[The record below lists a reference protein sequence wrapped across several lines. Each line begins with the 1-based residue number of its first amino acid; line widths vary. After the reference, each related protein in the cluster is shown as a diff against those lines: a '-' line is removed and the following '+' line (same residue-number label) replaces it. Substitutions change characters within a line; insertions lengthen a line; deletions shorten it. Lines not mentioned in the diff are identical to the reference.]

1 LKRSPLLLRKHSFK
15 LNDQPVVV
23 EAPPAYTLLEVLRN
37 ILNLT
42 GTKDGCSKGECGA
55 CTVIMN
61 GKAVNSCLTI
71 MEQVENAEIVTIEG
85 LGKDALSDSVFRA
98 FVQEGA
104 VQCGYCTPGFVV
116 ASSALLS
123 GNPEP
128 TVDEIKE
135 GLRGNLCR
143 CTGYE
148 RILSAVSKA
157 RARS

>member
-1 LKRSPLLLRKHSFK
+1 LLPRKYSFK
-15 LNDQPVVV
+15 LNNQSVVV

-55 CTVIMN
+55 CTVMMN

-71 MEQVENAEIVTIEG
+71 MEQLENAQIITIEG
-85 LGKDALSDSVFRA
+85 LGKDSLSESVFRA

-104 VQCGYCTPGFVV
+104 VQCGFCTPGFVV
-116 ASSALLS
+116 ASSAFLA

-128 TVDEIKE
+128 TVDDIKE

-157 RARS
+157 KSRS